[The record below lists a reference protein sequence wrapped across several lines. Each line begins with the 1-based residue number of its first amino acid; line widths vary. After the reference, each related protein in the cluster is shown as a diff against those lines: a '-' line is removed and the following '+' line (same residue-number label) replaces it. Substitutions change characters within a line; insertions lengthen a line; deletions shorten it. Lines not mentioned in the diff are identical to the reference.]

1 MVLSQSFNPSNSHY
15 SSEKN
20 PTFWTVQLISRHD
33 VSENSIHFV
42 LTFSHP
48 SILLTTCPA
57 FSGMKRD
64 VSHIMSLRSQM
75 CVFLCVRVCVCVTV
89 AHMMPCWVYQPAGC
103 TDTVLKWGSI
113 CWVSCVPSF
122 LTHTR
127 TPHYVTSSFR
137 LEPNTTL
144 PVFHRWMFEVYHLAT
159 TKCGQRNYF
168 HPKYFWKINFC
179 CHFVVWGHRKNTSG

>member
-1 MVLSQSFNPSNSHY
+1 
-15 SSEKN
+15 
-20 PTFWTVQLISRHD
+20 
-33 VSENSIHFV
+33 
-42 LTFSHP
+42 
-48 SILLTTCPA
+48 
-57 FSGMKRD
+57 
-64 VSHIMSLRSQM
+64 M

-168 HPKYFWKINFC
+168 PPKYFWKINFC
-179 CHFVVWGHRKNTSG
+179 CHFVVQVIGKTLLVRKWWLRRGLLHSLVLLWEAFSPKKNILKKSLQIQCSIKRRVKIFFKF